1 MQDELISVI
10 IPVYNVAPYLE
21 QCVNSVRQQTYSNLE
36 IILVDD
42 GSTDGSG
49 AICDAWA
56 KRDARIYV
64 FHKKNGGLSDA
75 RNFGLE
81 RATGTYIG
89 FVDSDDFIH
98 PQMYEMLIDAMKEKD
113 AQVAACDFARENE
126 EDFRKPVDVSR
137 ISHQV
142 LGGEEALANLNLPL
156 STVCN
161 KLFSKELFA
170 GVRFPKGRAHEDE
183 AVIHRLLAP
192 CKRIVKVSCP
202 LYFYLVRE
210 DSIMHSVSEK
220 RVEDLFFALQDRI
233 AYEKEQGLCDALTA
247 AVNQY
252 CWNCAE
258 VAYRVYTREYDFKQ
272 LTVETLYRMESE
284 TVQDCGE
291 LPIRN
296 SYRKMAKTYQEFEM
310 VLKRKVWAEGSRLVR
325 AKRRIGNLLRARGL
339 RR

>member
-1 MQDELISVI
+1 MKESKISI
-10 IPVYNVAPYLE
+10 IVPVYNVKEYLE
-21 QCVNSVRQQTYSNLE
+21 KCINSLVKQTYENLE
-36 IILVDD
+36 ILLVDD

-56 KRDARIYV
+56 KRDVRIFS
-64 FHKKNGGLSDA
+64 FHKENGGLSDA

-81 RATGTYIG
+81 RATGDYIG
-89 FVDSDDFIH
+89 FVDSDDFVH
-98 PQMYEMLIDAMKEKD
+98 PQMYEILFDAMKEKD

-126 EDFRKPVDVSR
+126 EDFRKPVDASR

-161 KLFSKELFA
+161 KLFSKDLFA

-192 CKRIVKVSCP
+192 CKRIVKASCP

-220 RVEDLFFALQDRI
+220 RVEDLFFALQDRVN
-233 AYEKEQGLCDALTA
+233 YEREQGLCDALTA

-252 CWNCAE
+252 CWNCE
-258 VAYRVYTREYDFKQ
+258 NVAYRVYTREYDFKQ
-272 LTVETLYRMESE
+272 LTLEVLYRMESE
-284 TVQDCGE
+284 AVQDCGE

-296 SYRKMAKTYQEFEM
+296 LYRKMAKSYQEFEM
-310 VLKRKVWAEGSRLVR
+310 VLKRKER
-325 AKRRIGNLLRARGL
+325 ADRSIIVSMKRAVGRFLRKRGL
-339 RR
+339 RK